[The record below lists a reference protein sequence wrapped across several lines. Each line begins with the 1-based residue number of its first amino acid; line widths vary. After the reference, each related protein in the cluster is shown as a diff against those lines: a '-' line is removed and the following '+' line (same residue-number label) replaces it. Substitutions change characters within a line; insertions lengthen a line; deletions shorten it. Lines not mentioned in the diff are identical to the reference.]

1 MNKPTIIITGANGFI
16 GACLVEHFNAI
27 SWKVRALVHH
37 FPKRKLPGVKYI
49 QYNIE
54 EKPDERNFA
63 AVDFIVHC
71 AYLRFEQNRNADSI
85 NINGTK
91 ALIELCRERNI
102 KLVFL
107 SSFSAHEK
115 AESHYGKTKFASEKL
130 FDISQ
135 DLILKAGFVI
145 GENGLFGAMRNQMK
159 RSFFFPLVGGGFQPL
174 QCIYIDDLASIIE
187 SALSNKI
194 FGLYHVA
201 ESDVVS
207 LKDFYVEMGKQ
218 LNKKIRFVPVPI
230 PLLYAVCKFCEAFR
244 IKIPLSSENVLGL
257 KKMIVFDT
265 KDDLRK
271 LGITLK
277 KCTNLNL
284 IATDG
289 GYDHGIPPSKER

>member
-16 GACLVEHFNAI
+16 GTHLVEYFNAK

-37 FPKRKLPGVKYI
+37 FPRCKLTGVDYI
-49 QYNIE
+49 QYRIE
-54 EKPDERNFA
+54 EKPDERNFE
-63 AVDFIVHC
+63 AVDFLVHC
-71 AYLRFEQNRNADSI
+71 AYLRFEQNRDADSI

-135 DLILKAGFVI
+135 DLILKAGLVI
-145 GENGLFGAMRNQMK
+145 GEEGLFGRMRNQMNH
-159 RSFFFPLVGGGFQPL
+159 SFFFPLVGDGFQPL
-174 QCIYIDDLASIIE
+174 QCIYIDDLVSIID
-187 SALSNKI
+187 SALSNNI
-194 FGLYHVA
+194 SGLYHVA
-201 ESDVVS
+201 ESDVIF
-207 LKDFYVEMGKQ
+207 LKDFCVKMGKQ
-218 LNKKIRFVPVPI
+218 LNKKIRFVPIPI
-230 PLLYAVCKFCEAFR
+230 SFLYAVCKLCEAFR
-244 IKIPLSSENVLGL
+244 IKIPVSSENVLGL
-257 KKMIVFDT
+257 KKLTYYDT

-277 KCTNLNL
+277 KCTNL
-284 IATDG
+284 
-289 GYDHGIPPSKER
+289 K